1 MEKGATA
8 ARGSNSSR
16 PISRYEKGEQRTMSR
31 RAREIGIETASEIFF
46 EIPKMGF
53 LHSTICQDH
62 FLVPLLKRAALQRA
76 ARRAAIIIITI
87 HCDLEGGEGGEG
99 EKGREI
105 PERYKVQQREK
116 KGASRE
122 L

>member
-1 MEKGATA
+1 
-8 ARGSNSSR
+8 
-16 PISRYEKGEQRTMSR
+16 MSR

-53 LHSTICQDH
+53 LRSTICQDH
-62 FLVPLLKRAALQRA
+62 FLVPLLKRAARHCKER
-76 ARRAAIIIITI
+76 RRAAIIIITI
-87 HCDLEGGEGGEG
+87 HCDLEGEEGGEG